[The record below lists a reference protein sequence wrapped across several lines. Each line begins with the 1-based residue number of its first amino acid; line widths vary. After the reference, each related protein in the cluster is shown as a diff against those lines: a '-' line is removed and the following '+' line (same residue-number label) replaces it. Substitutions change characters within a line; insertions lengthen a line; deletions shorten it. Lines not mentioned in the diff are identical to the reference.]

1 MKSQTRHRTRQL
13 QRSAEIAAHARNLRQ
28 VMINKRAKLVGACIV
43 VGYGVLVGV
52 CYALSYVEV
61 INK

>member
-1 MKSQTRHRTRQL
+1 MQHSL
-13 QRSAEIAAHARNLRQ
+13 EIAAHARNLRQ
-28 VMINKRAKLVGACIV
+28 ALINKRAKVVGACIV

-61 INK
+61 IK